1 MEYSADAAGIA
12 AIHSRGDCYSFH
24 SPFPVLCT
32 HRDGLVVYANP
43 ASTTLLAHWGCAMG
57 DCLPP
62 EWCAIVRTVYDEGL
76 RYDTTLEVGA
86 SHYFLSLIPVPVHD
100 CVQIYGYD
108 ASEHT
113 QAMHRLHE
121 REREFHST
129 REALRAS
136 EERMRVLQ
144 DNLPLGVYRSTPD
157 GRILHANEMLA
168 RMLGCTD
175 AVALY
180 TMHTKDFYDEPA
192 QREQIVRV
200 LREHGMIKD
209 WELRMRRIDGTI
221 LDVALNVRAVFDAEG
236 RVLFHDG
243 IIADISER
251 KRIQEATQRAK
262 QQAEEASRIKSN
274 FIATMSHELRTPLN
288 GILGFA
294 SLLEEDLASQPEL
307 AEMAGI
313 IHSSGRRLLDTL
325 NSILDLSIVESGKL
339 AVQPTWVNVT
349 DILEEVAQLY
359 RASAQ
364 KKGLQLRILPPES
377 AVHTHTDDRLLRQIL
392 NNLLNN
398 AVKYTRVGGIT
409 LAAEQIASYSGEG
422 LRIDVEDTGIGI
434 SASDREV
441 IFHEFRQASEG
452 YSRAYDGTG
461 LGLSVSQKFA
471 HALGGHITVVSE
483 PGAGSRFS
491 LYLPAATRAPEQGT
505 LP

>member
-1 MEYSADAAGIA
+1 MEYSADATGIA
-12 AIHSRGDCYSFH
+12 AIRSRGDCYSFH

-32 HRDGLVVYANP
+32 HRDGLLVYANP
-43 ASTTLLAHWGCAMG
+43 ASSAMLTHWGCAVG
-57 DCLPP
+57 DCLPS
-62 EWCAIVRTVYDEGL
+62 EWCAIVRTVIDEGV
-76 RYDTTLEVGA
+76 RYDTTLEVGP
-86 SHYFLSLIPVPVHD
+86 SLYHLSLIPVPVHD

-108 ASEHT
+108 AGEHT
-113 QAMHRLHE
+113 QDMHQLHE

-144 DNLPLGVYRSTPD
+144 DNLPLGVYRSTPE

-168 RMLGCTD
+168 RMLGCTG
-175 AVALY
+175 AVELC
-180 TMHTKDFYDEPA
+180 TMHTIDFYDEPA

-209 WELRMRRIDGTI
+209 WELRMRRADGTVI
-221 LDVALNVRAVFDAEG
+221 DCALNVRAVFDSVG
-236 RVLFHDG
+236 HVLFHDG

-339 AVQPTWVNVT
+339 AVQPSPVNVT
-349 DILEEVAQLY
+349 DLLEEVALLY

-364 KKGLQLRILPPES
+364 KKGLHLRLQSPGDPMR
-377 AVHTHTDDRLLRQIL
+377 TQTDERLLRQIL

-398 AVKYTRVGGIT
+398 AVKYTREGGIT
-409 LAAEQIASYSGEG
+409 LAAERMTSRGDEG

-434 SASDREV
+434 SASDREL

-471 HALGGHITVVSE
+471 HALGGRITVVSE
-483 PGAGSRFS
+483 PGKGSRFS
-491 LYLPAATRAPEQGT
+491 LYLPSATSSPGESAGP
-505 LP
+505 